1 MGDLPQYFRS
11 HEMMGRDDT
20 VLVVIDVQEKLIP
33 LIPAFDQIIWNI
45 GRLIDGA
52 KLLEVPVL
60 GTEQYPR
67 GLGATV
73 GELASRTGALCSKLA
88 FSCCQ
93 CDEFWQQLTGAHAA
107 RHKVLLC
114 GIETHVCVQQ
124 TALDL
129 MAAGYRVFLATDAM
143 GTRFEIDHTVGLRRM
158 DSSGATLTTT
168 EAALFE
174 LCERAGS
181 PEFKQLSAL
190 VRQSPPGITGE
201 STK

>member
-1 MGDLPQYFRS
+1 MSDLPQYFRS
-11 HEMMGRDDT
+11 HELMNRDDT

-33 LIPAFDQIIWNI
+33 RVPGFDRIVWNI

-52 KLLEVPVL
+52 KLLGVPVL
-60 GTEQYPR
+60 GTEQYPK

-73 GELASRTGALCSKLA
+73 DELAKRTGPLCSKLA

-93 CDEFWQQLTGAHAA
+93 CDEFWQQLAGTHAA

-143 GTRFEIDHTVGLRRM
+143 GTRFEIDHTIGLRRM

-174 LCERAGS
+174 LCEKAGS
-181 PEFKQLSAL
+181 VEFKQLSAL
-190 VRQSPPGITGE
+190 VRQAFP
-201 STK
+201 STKRDAQ